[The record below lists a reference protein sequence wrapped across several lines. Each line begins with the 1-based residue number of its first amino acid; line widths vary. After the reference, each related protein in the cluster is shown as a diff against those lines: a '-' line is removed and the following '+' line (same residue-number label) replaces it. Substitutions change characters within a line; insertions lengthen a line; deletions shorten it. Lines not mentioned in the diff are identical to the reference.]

1 MEHASKEAAMNQ
13 QEATEFVIRELGKH
27 HPKNDIIQK
36 VCESVDGMNWGEA
49 EKFVRRVEV
58 ENRRAIVLKQSPLV
72 TFIGVCTIILGLGLT
87 FWVAFETLQGYI
99 IFFLS
104 FPVPYLGNIFYFLLG
119 LAMTGGG
126 IWGIWD
132 TILRIWNS

>member
-1 MEHASKEAAMNQ
+1 MNQ

-27 HPKNDIIQK
+27 HQKNDIIQK

-49 EKFVRRVEV
+49 EKFVQRVEA
-58 ENRRAIVLKQSPLV
+58 ENRSAIALKQSPLV
-72 TFIGVCTIILGLGLT
+72 TFIGISTVILGLGLT
-87 FWVAFETLQGYI
+87 LWVAFETLQGYI

-104 FPVPYLGNIFYFLLG
+104 FPVPYLGNVFYFLLG

-126 IWGIWD
+126 IWGMWD
-132 TILRIWNS
+132 TIVRIWNS

>member
-1 MEHASKEAAMNQ
+1 MNQ
-13 QEATEFVIRELGKH
+13 QEATEFVIRELSKH

-49 EKFVRRVEV
+49 EKFVRQVEA
-58 ENRRAIVLKQSPLV
+58 ENRSVIALKQSPVV
-72 TFIGVCTIILGLGLT
+72 TFIGIATVILGLGLT
-87 FWVAFETLQGYI
+87 FWVAFETLHGYI

-126 IWGIWD
+126 IWGMWD
-132 TILRIWNS
+132 TIVRIWNS

>member
-1 MEHASKEAAMNQ
+1 MNP
-13 QEATEFVIRELGKH
+13 QEATDFVIRELGKH
-27 HPKNDIIQK
+27 HPRNDIIQK

-49 EKFVRRVEV
+49 EKFVKQVEA
-58 ENRRAIVLKQSPLV
+58 ENRSAIALKQSPLV
-72 TFIGVCTIILGLGLT
+72 TFIGVCTIIFGLGLT
-87 FWVAFETLQGYI
+87 VWVTFETLQGYI

-104 FPVPYLGNIFYFLLG
+104 FPIPYLGNIFYFLLG

-132 TILRIWNS
+132 TIVRIWNS